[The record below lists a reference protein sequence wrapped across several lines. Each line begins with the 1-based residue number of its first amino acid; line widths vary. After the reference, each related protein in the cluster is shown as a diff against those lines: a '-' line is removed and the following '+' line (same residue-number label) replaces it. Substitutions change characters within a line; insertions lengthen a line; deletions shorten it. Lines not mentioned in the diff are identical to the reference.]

1 MIDAIDVSK
10 HQGRFDLQ
18 AAYNKGIRHAMLRAG
33 YGRYAGQKDPQF
45 ERNAAECTRPG
56 IYVNIA
62 KE

>member
-10 HQGRFDLQ
+10 HQGRFDWR
-18 AAYNKGIRHAMLRAG
+18 AAYGKGIRHAMLRAG
-33 YGRYAGQKDPQF
+33 YGRHTSQKDPQF
-45 ERNAAECTRPG
+45 ERNATDCIRLG